1 MVVDYKVR
9 LCQDICKQTDE
20 SWGLLCKMKHQAEV
34 VLAQIH
40 QKQKVGNTNSDDAK
54 MKDIFSLLMM
64 TQQPFDVI
72 LFSHGQKFTP
82 CRCTFFICSWK
93 RNVDHMKTV
102 TFVGNEE

>member
-1 MVVDYKVR
+1 MVVDYKVEVK

-20 SWGLLCKMKHQAEV
+20 SWGLLCKMKHEAEV

-82 CRCTFFICSWK
+82 CRCTFFICS
-93 RNVDHMKTV
+93 
-102 TFVGNEE
+102 